1 MNKKLVEHSF
11 EKLKEFEWL
20 KIDLDAKL
28 VLSNKLVNDLK
39 CENKTLKMH
48 VKCLI
53 TEPIAKKEEN
63 LCCNHVVKTNF
74 VHIMSFISKGKLVY
88 ISPYKRIQKVERKA
102 LKSKPLFRPQPKNLD
117 DLSLFL
123 FVTIAV

>member
-1 MNKKLVEHSF
+1 MNKKLAEYSF
-11 EKLKEFEWL
+11 EKLKEFECL

-28 VLSNKLVNDLK
+28 VLSTKFVNDLK

-53 TEPIAKKEEN
+53 IEPIAEKEEN
-63 LCCNHVVKTNF
+63 LCCNHVVKPNF
-74 VHIMSFISKGKLVY
+74 VHIVSSISKDKLVY
-88 ISPYKRIQKVERKA
+88 ISPHKRIQKVERKA

-117 DLSLFL
+117 DLSLVL
-123 FVTIAV
+123 FATIVV

>member
-1 MNKKLVEHSF
+1 MNKKLAEHSF

-53 TEPIAKKEEN
+53 IEPIAEKEEN
-63 LCCNHVVKTNF
+63 LCCNHVVKPNF
-74 VHIMSFISKGKLVY
+74 VHIVSSISKDKLVY
-88 ISPYKRIQKVERKA
+88 ISPHKRIQKVERKA
-102 LKSKPLFRPQPKNLD
+102 FMPEPLFRSYPRDLNLPPLWCD
-117 DLSLFL
+117 
-123 FVTIAV
+123 

>member
-1 MNKKLVEHSF
+1 MNKKLAEYSL
-11 EKLKEFEWL
+11 EKLKEFECL

-53 TEPIAKKEEN
+53 IEPIAEKEEN
-63 LCCNHVVKTNF
+63 LCCNHVVKPNF
-74 VHIMSFISKGKLVY
+74 VHIVSSISKDKLVY
-88 ISPYKRIQKVERKA
+88 ISPHKRIQKVERKA

-117 DLSLFL
+117 DLSLVL
-123 FVTIAV
+123 FATIAV

>member
-1 MNKKLVEHSF
+1 MNKKLVEYSF
-11 EKLKEFEWL
+11 EKLKEFECL

-53 TEPIAKKEEN
+53 IEPIAEKEEN
-63 LCCNHVVKTNF
+63 LCCNHVVKPNF
-74 VHIMSFISKGKLVY
+74 VHIVSSISKDKLVY
-88 ISPYKRIQKVERKA
+88 IFPYKRIQKVERKA

>member
-1 MNKKLVEHSF
+1 MNKKLAEYSF
-11 EKLKEFEWL
+11 EKLKEFECL

-53 TEPIAKKEEN
+53 IEPIAEKEEN
-63 LCCNHVVKTNF
+63 LCCNHVVKPNF
-74 VHIMSFISKGKLVY
+74 VHIVSSISKDKLVY
-88 ISPYKRIQKVERKA
+88 ISPHKRIQKVERKA

-117 DLSLFL
+117 DLSLVL
-123 FVTIAV
+123 FATIAV

>member
-1 MNKKLVEHSF
+1 MNKKLAEYSF
-11 EKLKEFEWL
+11 EKLKEFECL

-53 TEPIAKKEEN
+53 TEPIVKKEEN
-63 LCCNHVVKTNF
+63 LCCNHVVKPNF
-74 VHIMSFISKGKLVY
+74 VHIVSSISKDKLVY
-88 ISPYKRIQKVERKA
+88 ISPHKRIQKVERKA

-117 DLSLFL
+117 DLSLVL
-123 FVTIAV
+123 FATIAV

>member
-1 MNKKLVEHSF
+1 MNKKLAEHSF

-63 LCCNHVVKTNF
+63 LCCNHVVKPNF
-74 VHIMSFISKGKLVY
+74 VHIMSSISKDKLVY

-123 FVTIAV
+123 FATIAV

>member
-11 EKLKEFEWL
+11 EKLKEFECL

-53 TEPIAKKEEN
+53 IEPIAEKEEN
-63 LCCNHVVKTNF
+63 LCCNHVVKPNF
-74 VHIMSFISKGKLVY
+74 VHIVSSISKDKLVY
-88 ISPYKRIQKVERKA
+88 ISPHKRIQKVERKA

>member
-1 MNKKLVEHSF
+1 MNKKLAEYSF
-11 EKLKEFEWL
+11 EKLKEFECL

-28 VLSNKLVNDLK
+28 VLSNKFVNDLK

-53 TEPIAKKEEN
+53 IEPIAEKEEN
-63 LCCNHVVKTNF
+63 LCCNHVVKPNF
-74 VHIMSFISKGKLVY
+74 VHIVSSISKDKLVY
-88 ISPYKRIQKVERKA
+88 ISPHKRIQKVERKA